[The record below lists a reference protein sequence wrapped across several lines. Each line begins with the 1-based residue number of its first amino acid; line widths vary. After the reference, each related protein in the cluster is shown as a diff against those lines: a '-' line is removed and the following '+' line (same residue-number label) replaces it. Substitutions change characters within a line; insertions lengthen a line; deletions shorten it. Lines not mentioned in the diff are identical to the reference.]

1 MYAFLE
7 KLDRDCIDFCFI
19 LFYGARVLLFI
30 IILCMYKANYMKILV
45 MWHPHLFITAAIFIV
60 GLLEICNV
68 IMANVFG
75 NIILGHCFW
84 QYNFELV

>member
-68 IMANVFG
+68 IMAIVFG
-75 NIILGHCFW
+75 NII
-84 QYNFELV
+84 

>member
-1 MYAFLE
+1 MLFLRNWIE
-7 KLDRDCIDFCFI
+7 IALIFV
-19 LFYGARVLLFI
+19 LFYGVHVLLFI

-45 MWHPHLFITAAIFIV
+45 MWHPHLFMTTTIFVV

-75 NIILGHCFW
+75 NIILSSC
-84 QYNFELV
+84 NLIFEAM